1 MKFIRHKAL
10 TESTSGLDICIQAMT
25 LKTKYT
31 TSNVNPW
38 KEKVLANVKK
48 KMTELNPIWYGFF
61 DQLYP
66 KRGAEKHPPYL
77 HFDSLELGS

>member
-48 KMTELNPIWYGFF
+48 KMTELNPIWHGFF

-66 KRGAEKHPPYL
+66 KRGAGESSPL
-77 HFDSLELGS
+77 STF